1 MKIIKQSKNVKLVGI
16 SRQGLQ
22 KIIKRNEFLEG
33 KDYIRI
39 SETPMIIL
47 NKKTRN
53 YKPKRPG
60 K

>member
-1 MKIIKQSKNVKLVGI
+1 MKILKQSEYVKLVGI
-16 SRQGLQ
+16 SRQGLR
-22 KIIKRNEFLEG
+22 KIIKRNEFEEG
-33 KDYIRI
+33 KDYIKV

-53 YKPKRPG
+53 YKAKRPG